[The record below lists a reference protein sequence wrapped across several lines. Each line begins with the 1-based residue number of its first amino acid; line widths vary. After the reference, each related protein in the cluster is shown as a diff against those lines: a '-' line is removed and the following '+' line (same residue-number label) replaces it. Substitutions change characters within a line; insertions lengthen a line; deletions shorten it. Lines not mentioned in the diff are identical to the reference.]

1 MYTGELET
9 LVRAGAAVTVVVLVD
24 STLALIRTQQQ
35 RTGAQPYGVDFGRP
49 DYAGIGRAFGLATW
63 EIERPED
70 CAAALRSALAHPGPS
85 LVVAHI
91 DPAEYRR
98 F

>member
-1 MYTGELET
+1 
-9 LVRAGAAVTVVVLVD
+9 VLVD
-24 STLALIRTQQQ
+24 STLALIRNQQQ
-35 RTGAQPYGVDFGRP
+35 RTGAEPYGVDFGRP
-49 DYAGIGRAFGLATW
+49 DYAAVGRAFGLATW
-63 EIERPED
+63 EVERAAD
-70 CAAALRSALAHPGPS
+70 CEATLRAVLAHPGPR